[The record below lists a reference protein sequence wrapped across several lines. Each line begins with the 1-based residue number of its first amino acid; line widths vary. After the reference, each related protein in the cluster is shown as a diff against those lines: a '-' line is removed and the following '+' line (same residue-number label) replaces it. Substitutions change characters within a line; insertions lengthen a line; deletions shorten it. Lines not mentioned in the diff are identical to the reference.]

1 LRRHPWL
8 ARAISITRPRP
19 LENAVAHANWILRAL
34 DGHGLDSAARMD
46 LHIVLHAFIQG
57 MAVNLE
63 TEAEA
68 VSETGLSDAE
78 WMDGELASFSALA
91 ATGRYPAFA
100 RVLDELDSSYE
111 PAADRL
117 FELGLSTMLDGFA
130 TRFAPRRLK

>member
-1 LRRHPWL
+1 
-8 ARAISITRPRP
+8 
-19 LENAVAHANWILRAL
+19 
-34 DGHGLDSAARMD
+34 MD

-68 VSETGLSDAE
+68 LSETGVSEAE
-78 WMDGELASFSALA
+78 WMDGEVASFSALA

-100 RVLDELDSSYE
+100 QVLGELDPSYE

-117 FELGLSTMLDGFA
+117 FELGLRTMLDGFA
-130 TRFAPRRLK
+130 TRFAGRRRT